1 MKKQDQIKANIAL
14 ITHSLAELKSELS
27 AIESGRVSV
36 SYGHLTDQP
45 LGVIEAD
52 SASDADVSLA
62 LAQHLNERKRYNMV
76 GAVKVWVNDD
86 IETVRE
92 FFVTEVRELRVTPF

>member
-1 MKKQDQIKANIAL
+1 MTKQESLEAQIDACSH
-14 ITHSLAELKSELS
+14 TLAELKSQLS
-27 AIESGRVSV
+27 VIESGRVSV
-36 SYGHLTDQP
+36 SYGHVTDQP

-62 LAQHLNERKRYNMV
+62 LAHHLNERKRYNMV

-86 IETVRE
+86 LDTVRE
-92 FFVTEVRELRVTPF
+92 FFVTEVRELRVSPF

>member
-1 MKKQDQIKANIAL
+1 MTKQESLKAQIDACSH
-14 ITHSLAELKSELS
+14 TLAELKSQLS

-36 SYGHLTDQP
+36 SYGHNVDMP
-45 LGVIEAD
+45 LGVIEAE
-52 SASDADVSLA
+52 SAGDIDIAEA
-62 LAQHLNERKRYNMV
+62 LATHLNERKRYNMV

-92 FFVTEVRELRVTPF
+92 FFVTEIRELRVSPF

>member
-1 MKKQDQIKANIAL
+1 MKKQDQLKNEIAG
-14 ITHSLAELKSELS
+14 INRRLAELKSQLS

-45 LGVIEAD
+45 LGVIEAE
-52 SASDADVSLA
+52 SAGDIDIADA
-62 LAQHLNERKRYNMV
+62 LATHLNQRKRYNMV

-92 FFVTEVRELRVTPF
+92 FFVTEVRELRVCPF